1 MRKVRC
7 DTIDGIFGEKD
18 AKRRAVQAAG
28 IPDVRGRPRMS
39 RPSFFSELRRRNVV
53 RAGLLYIGVVWA
65 LSQGLAQLLPV
76 FDVPNWVVRAFVIF
90 GFVGFPFW
98 LVFAWLYELTPEG
111 LKRESDVPVEASIAR
126 HTGRKLDFAIIAV
139 LAVAVVLLI
148 TDRMMTP
155 HNVVA
160 SDKSI
165 AVLPFANTSG
175 DSSNEY
181 FSDGLS
187 EELIS
192 ALSRLANLK
201 VIGRTSSFQFK
212 GKSDNSRAIG
222 AALGVAYLVEGS
234 VRKSANR
241 VRIAVSLL
249 KAADGTTVWGDSYD
263 RELSDIFA
271 VQTDIADS
279 VATKMKTTLLGGAEN
294 VASSARP
301 SNGNVE
307 AYNALLQGNFYF
319 RRRTTEDSLKAID
332 FYKQAIHVDPDY
344 ALAYANLGFAL
355 VMHATTLGIDDD
367 KIEDTLRDARDATER
382 ALQLDP
388 NLAEAHVAKS
398 TLMSNADLDLAGSYA
413 EAERAL
419 KLSPQDQFALL
430 TQTVRLGMQGRVQES
445 VAERRKAIAVDPL
458 SSTAHYYFSRSLV
471 AAGDYDGA
479 EAELRKSLE
488 LEPTSS
494 RSYMQLAIIQLLRGD
509 AASALTFAQREPNVF
524 WKTFSL
530 ALAYSATGD
539 RAKADEKLQD
549 LIDHYSKG
557 SASQVAMVY
566 GFRKEP
572 DKMFEW
578 LDRAVAERDPGALLL
593 RQDPFFIQYAADPRY
608 AVLEAKMHLP
618 DLGTKR

>member
-1 MRKVRC
+1 
-7 DTIDGIFGEKD
+7 
-18 AKRRAVQAAG
+18 
-28 IPDVRGRPRMS
+28 MS
-39 RPSFFSELRRRNVV
+39 GRPSFLAELKRRNVV
-53 RAGLLYIGVVWA
+53 RAGLLYIGVLWA

-76 FDVPNWVVRAFVIF
+76 FDVPNWVVRALVIV
-90 GFVGFPFW
+90 GIIGFPFW
-98 LVFAWLYELTPEG
+98 LMFAWLYELTPEG
-111 LKRESDVPVEASIAR
+111 LKRDSDVPVDASIAR
-126 HTGRKLDFAIIAV
+126 HTGRRLDFAIIGV

-148 TDRMMTP
+148 TDRMMMS
-155 HNVVA
+155 HEVA
-160 SDKSI
+160 TSDKSI

-249 KAADGTTVWGDSYD
+249 KATDGTTVWGDSYD

-271 VQTDIADS
+271 VQSDIADS
-279 VATKMKTTLLGGAEN
+279 VAMKMKTTLLGGAEN
-294 VASSARP
+294 ATSAARP

-332 FYKQAIHVDPDY
+332 FYKQAVQIDPAY
-344 ALAYANLGFAL
+344 ALAYANLGFTL
-355 VMHATTLGIDDD
+355 VMHATTLGVDDE
-367 KIEDTLRDARDATER
+367 KIAGMLQGGRDATER

-388 NLAEAHVAKS
+388 NLPEAHVAKAV
-398 TLMSNADLDLAGSYA
+398 LMSNAELDLDGSYA

-419 KLSPQDQFALL
+419 KLSPQDQYALL
-430 TQTVRLGMQGRVQES
+430 TQSVRLGMQGRVQES
-445 VAERRKAIAVDPL
+445 VAEGRKAIAVDPL
-458 SSTAHYYFSRSLV
+458 SSTAHYYLSRSLV
-471 AAGDYDGA
+471 AAGDYDQA
-479 EAELRKSLE
+479 EAELKKSLE

-494 RSYMQLAIIQLLRGD
+494 RSYMQLAIIQLLRGN
-509 AASALTFAQREPNVF
+509 ATNALTLAQREPNVF
-524 WKTFSL
+524 WKTYTL
-530 ALAYSATGD
+530 ALAYFATGD

-549 LIDHYSKG
+549 LIDHYAKG

-578 LDRAVAERDPGALLL
+578 LDRAVDERDPGALLL
-593 RQDPFFIQYAADPRY
+593 RQDPFFLAYAADPRY
-608 AVLEAKMHLP
+608 AALEKRLRLP